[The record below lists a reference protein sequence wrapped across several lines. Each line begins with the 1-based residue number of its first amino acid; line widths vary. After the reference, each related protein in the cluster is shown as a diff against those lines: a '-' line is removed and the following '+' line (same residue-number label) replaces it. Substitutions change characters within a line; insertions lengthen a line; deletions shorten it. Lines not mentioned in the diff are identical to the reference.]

1 MLLKEM
7 TQMKRLLA
15 IILSLSLGAAS
26 ALGQTKNGKTAE
38 KSSAAQTTAAAA
50 TVEKNAGE
58 RAAQVD
64 ALMAQ
69 WKESPGAAV
78 LVVQDGRIL
87 LSKGYGLSNVET
99 KEPIRPDTVFDL
111 ASVSKQFTAM
121 AILMLVERGK
131 LSLDDPLSKF
141 FPEFPPH
148 AQKIT
153 VRHILNHTSGLPDYM
168 VIFTANGKIDKNW
181 KPGGFEPTSA
191 DTVKLLAEQK
201 ELRFAPGEKWEYSN
215 SGYVV
220 LGQIAGKAAGKPLPQ
235 FLKENVFQPLGM
247 KSTLVADESKPKIK
261 NRAISYGME
270 AGKFENA
277 DYTPLNLIYG
287 DGNVNTTIE
296 DMFLWD
302 QALYTEKLVK
312 SATLKQAFTS
322 GKLTSGKETGYGF
335 GWSVGQYGGLEIV
348 GHSGGWAGFRTDITR
363 FPQEKFTVV
372 VLSNLGSFRPGAIS
386 RKIAAIYLGDKL
398 KLPVAVKVDSAILQK
413 YVGEYELRPG
423 FILTVTLDNDV
434 LSAQATG
441 QGKVKLVAK
450 SETDFHLEIA
460 ESISLTFNRD
470 EKGEVTGLTLH
481 QNGDHPAKKIK

>member
-1 MLLKEM
+1 
-7 TQMKRLLA
+7 MKRLLTTILA
-15 IILSLSLGAAS
+15 LSLSAAP
-26 ALGQTKNGKTAE
+26 ALAQTKNEKTAE
-38 KSSAAQTTAAAA
+38 KSLTARSSTTVDA
-50 TVEKNAGE
+50 TAEKV
-58 RAAQVD
+58 AQVD

-69 WKESPGAAV
+69 WTETPGAAV
-78 LVVQDGRIL
+78 LVVKDGRIV
-87 LSKGYGLSNVET
+87 LSKGYGFANVET

-121 AILMLVERGK
+121 AILMLSERGK

-141 FPEFPPH
+141 FPEFPPY

-168 VIFTANGKIDKNW
+168 EIFLTSGKVDKEQ
-181 KPGGFEPTSA
+181 KPGGYEPTSA
-191 DTVKLLAEQK
+191 ESVKLLSEQK
-201 ELRFAPGEKWEYSN
+201 EPRFAPGEKWEYSN

-235 FLKENVFQPLGM
+235 FLKENVFGPLGM
-247 KSTLVADESKPKIK
+247 KSTLVSDESRPKIK
-261 NRAISYGME
+261 SRAISYRMD
-270 AGKFENA
+270 ASGKYANA

-312 SATLKQAFTS
+312 AATLKQAFTS
-322 GKLTSGKETGYGF
+322 GKLASGKDVGYGF
-335 GWSVGQYGGLEIV
+335 GWVVGQYGGLDV
-348 GHSGGWAGFRTDITR
+348 VMHTGGWAGFRTEIVR
-363 FPQEKFTVV
+363 FPQERFTVV
-372 VLSNLGSFRPGAIS
+372 ILSNLGNFRPAIIS
-386 RKIAAIYLGDKL
+386 KKIAAIYLEDKL
-398 KLPVAVKVDSAILQK
+398 SLPKAVKVDPSILQK

-423 FILTVTLDNDV
+423 FIVTITLDNNI

-441 QGKVKLVAK
+441 QGKVNLVAK

-460 ESISLTFNRD
+460 ESIGLTFNRD